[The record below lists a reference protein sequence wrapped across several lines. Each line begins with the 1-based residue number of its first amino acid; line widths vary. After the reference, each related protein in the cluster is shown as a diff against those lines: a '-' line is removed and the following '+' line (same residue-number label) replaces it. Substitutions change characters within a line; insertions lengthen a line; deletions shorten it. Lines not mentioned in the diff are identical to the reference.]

1 MLIGKKNSAPLFK
14 HQRKPPPHKQH
25 TNNTLVALQHPPTV
39 KENHPHSTIINRYH
53 CHLPKLQL
61 ILAIFHHPH

>member
-25 TNNTLVALQHPPTV
+25 TNNTLVALQHPLL
-39 KENHPHSTIINRYH
+39 KKIIH
-53 CHLPKLQL
+53 IQPSL
-61 ILAIFHHPH
+61 IDIIVIFLNYN

>member
-1 MLIGKKNSAPLFK
+1 MLIGKQNSASLFK

-25 TNNTLVALQHPPTV
+25 TNSPPTPTV
-39 KENHPHSTIINRYH
+39 EENHPHSTIINRYH

-61 ILAIFHHPH
+61 ILATSHHPHQS